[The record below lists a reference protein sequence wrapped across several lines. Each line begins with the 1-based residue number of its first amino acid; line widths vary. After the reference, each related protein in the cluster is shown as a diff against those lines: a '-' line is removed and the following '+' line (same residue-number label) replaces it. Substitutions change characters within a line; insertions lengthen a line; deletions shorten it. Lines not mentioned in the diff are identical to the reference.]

1 MMTVDHTDALSSPC
15 REMTEAMARQSS
27 EYAVSDYFAVALS
40 EFRQLGFSDST
51 AQAFID
57 DAIDSRQKMIQWM
70 SQIVDYCHFT
80 TETTEIAIN
89 CLDRY
94 FASSR
99 EARQLWS
106 AKHCNESERNQ
117 CQHEYQLAAVA
128 CLYIVVK
135 VHEPKCL
142 SPSSLADLS
151 RGLYQ
156 PHDVERMERR
166 VRNMLKWRVHLPT
179 TSACIIQLIAGLQG
193 FDETLVETC
202 FDLAKLQVELA
213 WRAHQHLTSIYTFST
228 MTLAAA
234 AVQNALECLG
244 YVLSAPLVSE
254 KAVETVQGALL
265 SLLATNSSSGKT
277 TVERSRWVCLP
288 STVISSH
295 CVTNANLACFCHSPR
310 SSSSIL
316 VKERH

>member
-1 MMTVDHTDALSSPC
+1 MMIVDHTDALSSPC

-40 EFRQLGFSDST
+40 EFRQLGFSEST

-57 DAIDSRQKMIQWM
+57 DAIDSRHKMIQWM
-70 SQIVDYCHFT
+70 SQIVEYCHFT
-80 TETTEIAIN
+80 AETTEIAIN

-128 CLYIVVK
+128 CLYTVVK

-166 VRNMLKWRVHLPT
+166 VLNVLKWRVHLPT

-193 FDETLVETC
+193 LDDPLVETC
-202 FDLAKLQVELA
+202 FDLAKLQVELV
-213 WRAHQHLTSIYTFST
+213 HQHSTSIYTFST
-228 MTLAAA
+228 MTVAAA

-244 YVLSAPLVSE
+244 FVPLVTD

-265 SLLATNSSSGKT
+265 SLLATDTSSAKT
-277 TVERSRWVCLP
+277 TVERSRWVCIP
-288 STVISSH
+288 STAASSH
-295 CVTNANLACFCHSPR
+295 CATNVTLACFCHSPR
-310 SSSSIL
+310 SSIL
-316 VKERH
+316 VKERR